1 MANKMDKNQ
10 ELLKIAYK
18 GAISYGIVY
27 VDSNSNLTC
36 KEILSK
42 ADKKMSI
49 YKQRKKIDVINN
61 I

>member
-42 ADKKMSI
+42 ADKKCI
-49 YKQRKKIDVINN
+49 YISKERK
-61 I
+61 